1 MIKRF
6 INEELHAIDFLEL
19 KVPQRKR
26 PRLADVARLT
36 GVSEATVSV
45 VLNNRVGESAR
56 VSEET
61 QQRIWDAVRQLGYVA
76 NPLARSLAGGRNK
89 IIAVFTFEA
98 IFPID
103 HRNFYYP
110 FLIGI
115 EEEASRLGYDLLL
128 VTSPSDGTGKRHIF
142 TDGVNRLQVAD
153 GAILLGFEIKDE
165 VIALLDEEFP
175 FVFVGR
181 RDSPG
186 DRISYVAADYT
197 TATAEIVDFMIE
209 QGHYHIAYLQSTKT
223 NEASQDRKTGY
234 VNALAHRGYRP
245 DPSLIW
251 RGTPDKFSGKSLQT
265 ILDQGATAIIAE
277 DDALGN
283 RLLDLANDKGLR
295 CPEDFSLAVLGDP
308 LSMLAPHHSWTTFTI
323 PRREMGA
330 EALRLLIN
338 QLDGG
343 QEERLPYRSS
353 LACTFVPGETTGP
366 PSS

>member
-1 MIKRF
+1 MT
-6 INEELHAIDFLEL
+6 
-19 KVPQRKR
+19 RKR

-56 VSEET
+56 VSKET

-89 IIAVFTFEA
+89 IIAVFTFES

-103 HRNFYYP
+103 HRDFYYP

-115 EEEASRLGYDLLL
+115 EDEASRQGYDLLL
-128 VTSPSDGTGKRHIF
+128 VTSPHDGMGKRHIF
-142 TDGVNRLQVAD
+142 NDGVNRLQVAD

-197 TATAEIVDFMIE
+197 TATAEIVDFMVE
-209 QGHYHIAYLQSTKT
+209 QGHRRIAYLQSAKM
-223 NEASQDRKTGY
+223 NEASYDRKTGY
-234 VNALAHRGYRP
+234 DHALTQHGYRP
-245 DPSLIW
+245 DPLLVWI
-251 RGTPDKFSGKSLQT
+251 GTPDEFSGKR
-265 ILDQGATAIIAE
+265 LDTMFAQGATAIIAE
-277 DDALGN
+277 DDTLGN
-283 RLLDLANDKGLR
+283 RVLDLASDRGLH
-295 CPEDFSLAVLGDP
+295 CPADFSLAVLGDP
-308 LSMLAPHHSWTTFTI
+308 LSMLAPQYPWTTFTI

-330 EALRLLIN
+330 EAVRLLVN
-338 QLDGG
+338 QLDGE
-343 QEERLPYRSS
+343 QDESLPYRTS
-353 LACTFVPGETTGP
+353 LACTFVPGETTDSP
-366 PSS
+366 PS